1 MSKMLL
7 PRSYVSLPS
16 RSVWPVR
23 RRAAVHGLVWPH
35 ILDVCHNT
43 VHVLTASQE
52 STGHEPSN
60 ICQRMAGFLF
70 GGGWGGEGEVGWW
83 WTSFYQARH
92 KGTVKC
98 ADGDIANQAG
108 YIIRK
113 GGGWGWSSR
122 GVLKGY

>member
-1 MSKMLL
+1 M
-7 PRSYVSLPS
+7 SLPS

-43 VHVLTASQE
+43 VHVLTASLE

-60 ICQRMAGFLF
+60 ICQRVAGL
-70 GGGWGGEGEVGWW
+70 GGWGEVGWW

-92 KGTVKC
+92 TGTVKC
-98 ADGDIANQAG
+98 ADGDIAKQDG

-113 GGGWGWSSR
+113 GGRVSSP